1 MRDSETRWNLVALIL
16 AVAGLAISIYLT
28 VAHYAEPRLL
38 ACSDTGTINCA
49 KVTTSPQSVILGIPV
64 AVLGLPF
71 FAAMIG
77 LNLPTFRNG
86 PGWLPWARVGAA
98 TTGICFVLYLV
109 YVELFVV
116 DAICLWC
123 TSVHLITLLL
133 FGVTLAGVQ
142 HRLVR

>member
-1 MRDSETRWNLVALIL
+1 MRDSETRWNLVALVL

-38 ACSDTGTINCA
+38 ACSDSGTINCA

-77 LNLPTFRNG
+77 LNLPTFWKGG
-86 PGWLPWARVGAA
+86 PEWLPWARIGVA

-109 YVELFVV
+109 CVELFEV
-116 DAICLWC
+116 DALCLWC
-123 TSVHLITLLL
+123 T
-133 FGVTLAGVQ
+133 
-142 HRLVR
+142 